1 MYKIY
6 WTRNT
11 GAFAPQA
18 VLEEAGV
25 PYEIIPIDT
34 RKREHKQAAY
44 LKINPQGRVPALQL
58 PDGSIMTESAAMVLY
73 LAERHGPGTLAPM
86 PDDPERPRFL
96 RWLFF
101 MACNLYEADLHVYH
115 PENYCAGEECIPSVK
130 TAGLRELDSLLDM
143 IEAALDPGPYLL
155 GERYSLLDPYLAM
168 LVSWHPDVASVLA
181 RRPRL
186 KQAFELT
193 LARPAIAKV
202 WALHAAAA

>member
-34 RKREHKQAAY
+34 GKREHKQPAY
-44 LKINPQGRVPALQL
+44 LKINPQGRVPALAL
-58 PDGSIMTESAAMVLY
+58 PDGGVMTESAAMVLY
-73 LAERHGPGTLAPM
+73 LGDRHGAGRLAPTI
-86 PDDPERPRFL
+86 DDPDRPRFL

-101 MACNLYEADLHVYH
+101 MASNIYESDLRTYY
-115 PENYCAGEECIPSVK
+115 PARYSTDEAAAPGIK
-130 TAGLRELDSLLDM
+130 AAGLRDM
-143 IEAALDPGPYLL
+143 EALWDLVEAALDPGPYLL
-155 GERYSLLDPYLAM
+155 GERGSLLEPYMLMLA
-168 LVSWHPDVASVLA
+168 SWHPDMDELLS

-186 KQAFELT
+186 KRACDLT

-202 WALHAAAA
+202 WAQHQAA

>member
-25 PYEIIPIDT
+25 PYEIIPVDT
-34 RKREHKQAAY
+34 RKREHKQPAY

-58 PDGSIMTESAAMVLY
+58 PDGGIMTESAAMVLY
-73 LAERHGPGTLAPM
+73 LAERHGAGTLAPTA
-86 PDDPERPRFL
+86 DDPDRPQFL

-101 MACNLYEADLHVYH
+101 LACNLYEADLHVYH
-115 PENYCAGEECIPSVK
+115 PENYCTDEASIASVK
-130 TAGLRELDSLLDM
+130 AAGLREMDDLLDM
-143 IEAALDPGPYLL
+143 VEEALDPGPYLL
-155 GERYSLLDPYLAM
+155 GERYSLLDPYLVM
-168 LVSWHPDVASVLA
+168 LVSWHPELSAVLA

-186 KQAFELT
+186 KRAYEMT
-193 LARPAIAKV
+193 LARPAIAKI
-202 WALHAAAA
+202 WPQHQAA